1 MNKQILT
8 WVAVATLSLNL
19 QVARAADMT
28 LNLYQEYAL
37 FGTGSSGT
45 LWLGNFGTN
54 GVEGSLL
61 SSSQVDNLLAN
72 DKQAL
77 FSLFRP
83 VAPSFSIANGI
94 IAGVGAVRPGLL
106 SATVNVGDALVYDD
120 ETGAPQLASPTT
132 SSQFAGQDLYLL
144 ANNRVGATANS
155 WFNETLILFKAAAN
169 FGTGDSADGPL
180 NTPEVEFSTDGG
192 TLLLF
197 TSQTGSPGV
206 SGLITGV
213 QVPEPS
219 SASLL
224 LVGATALVAL
234 RRLRKNV

>member
-1 MNKQILT
+1 
-8 WVAVATLSLNL
+8 
-19 QVARAADMT
+19 MT

-77 FSLFRP
+77 FNLFRP
-83 VAPSFSIANGI
+83 VAPSFSIANGR
-94 IAGVGAVRPGLL
+94 IAGVGAGSGLL
-106 SATVNVGDALVYDD
+106 SATVNVGSALVYDN
-120 ETGAPQLASPTT
+120 ETGEPQLPSPTT

-155 WFNETLILFKAAAN
+155 WFNETLILFKAAAS
-169 FGTGDSADGPL
+169 FGSGDSQDGPL

-192 TLLLF
+192 TLLIG
-197 TSQTGSPGV
+197 TQDGSPSV
-206 SGLITGV
+206 NLASGTIAGAV
-213 QVPEPS
+213 VPEPS

>member
-28 LNLYQEYAL
+28 LNLFQEYAL

-54 GVEGSLL
+54 AGSLL
-61 SSSQVDNLLAN
+61 SSSQVNSLLAN
-72 DKQAL
+72 DKEAL
-77 FSLFRP
+77 FNLFRP
-83 VAPSFSIANGI
+83 VASSFSIANGR
-94 IAGVGAVRPGLL
+94 IAGMTDDGLL
-106 SATVNVGDALVYDD
+106 TSVSVGNALDYSRDIDGEFKQDITPDTAT
-120 ETGAPQLASPTT
+120 
-132 SSQFAGQDLYLL
+132 QFAGQDMYFL

-155 WFNETLILFKAAAN
+155 WFNETLILFKAVAN
-169 FGTGDSADGPL
+169 FGTGNAGDGAQ
-180 NTPEVEFSTDGG
+180 NTPEVEISTSGG
-192 TLLLF
+192 SLLLGSQNVP
-197 TSQTGSPGV
+197 TSGV
-206 SGLITGV
+206 IAGAV
-213 QVPEPS
+213 VPEPS

-224 LVGATALVAL
+224 LFGATALVAL

>member
-8 WVAVATLSLNL
+8 WVAVATLSINL
-19 QVARAADMT
+19 QVARAANMS

-54 GVEGSLL
+54 GGSLL
-61 SSSQVDNLLAN
+61 SSSQVNNLLAN
-72 DKQAL
+72 DKEAL
-77 FSLFRP
+77 FNLFRP
-83 VAPSFSIANGI
+83 VASSFSITNGR
-94 IAGVGAVRPGLL
+94 IAGMTDDGLLTSVSVGAALDYSRDIDGEPKQDITPDT
-106 SATVNVGDALVYDD
+106 AT
-120 ETGAPQLASPTT
+120 
-132 SSQFAGQDLYLL
+132 QFAGQNLYLL

-169 FGTGDSADGPL
+169 FGTGVGADGPL
-180 NTPEVEFSTDGG
+180 NSPEVEITTRGG
-192 TLLLF
+192 SLLLG
-197 TSQTGSPGV
+197 SQIVSPAPGV
-206 SGLITGV
+206 ITGAA
-213 QVPEPS
+213 VPEPS

-224 LVGATALVAL
+224 LLGATALVAL

>member
-8 WVAVATLSLNL
+8 WVAVATLTLNL
-19 QVARAADMT
+19 QVARAADMY
-28 LNLYQEYAL
+28 LSLYQEYSL

-77 FSLFRP
+77 FNLFRP
-83 VAPSFSIANGI
+83 VAPSFSIANGTI
-94 IAGVGAVRPGLL
+94 TGVDANGLL
-106 SATVNVGDALVYDD
+106 SATVNVGTALGYDD
-120 ETGAPQLASPTT
+120 EFRTPQLDTPDSPT
-132 SSQFAGQDLYLL
+132 QFAGQNMYFL

-155 WFNETLILFKAAAN
+155 WFNETLVLFKAAAN
-169 FGTGDSADGPL
+169 FGTGDTSDGPM
-180 NTPEVEFSTDGG
+180 NNPEVEFSLDGG
-192 TLLLF
+192 ALLLG
-197 TSQTGSPGV
+197 TQSGRPGV
-206 SGLITGV
+206 DGLITGAA
-213 QVPEPS
+213 VPEPS

-224 LVGATALVAL
+224 LFGATALVAL

>member
-28 LNLYQEYAL
+28 LNLFQEYAL

-54 GVEGSLL
+54 GGSLL
-61 SSSQVDNLLAN
+61 SSSQVNSLLAN
-72 DKQAL
+72 DKEAL
-77 FSLFRP
+77 FNLFRP
-83 VAPSFSIANGI
+83 VASSFSITNGR
-94 IAGVGAVRPGLL
+94 IAGMTSDGLL
-106 SATVNVGDALVYDD
+106 TSVSVGTALGYTDEEGTQLVTPDTAT
-120 ETGAPQLASPTT
+120 
-132 SSQFAGQDLYLL
+132 QFAGQNLYLL

-169 FGTGDSADGPL
+169 FGSGVASDGPL
-180 NTPEVEFSTDGG
+180 NSPEVEITTSGG
-192 TLLLF
+192 TILLG
-197 TSQTGSPGV
+197 SQTGSPSV
-206 SGLITGV
+206 NLASGTIAGAV
-213 QVPEPS
+213 VPEPS

-224 LVGATALVAL
+224 LFGATALVAL

>member
-28 LNLYQEYAL
+28 LNLFQEYAL

-54 GVEGSLL
+54 GGSLL
-61 SSSQVDNLLAN
+61 SSSQVNNLLAN
-72 DKQAL
+72 DKEAL
-77 FSLFRP
+77 FNLFRP
-83 VAPSFSIANGI
+83 VASSFSIANGR
-94 IAGVGAVRPGLL
+94 IAGMTDDGLL
-106 SATVNVGDALVYDD
+106 TSVSVGNALDYSRDIDGEFKQDITPDTAT
-120 ETGAPQLASPTT
+120 
-132 SSQFAGQDLYLL
+132 QFAGQDMYFL

-155 WFNETLILFKAAAN
+155 WFNETLILFKAVAN
-169 FGTGDSADGPL
+169 FGTGNAGDGAQ
-180 NTPEVEFSTDGG
+180 NTPEVEISTSGG
-192 TLLLF
+192 SLLLGSQNVP
-197 TSQTGSPGV
+197 TSGV
-206 SGLITGV
+206 IAGAV
-213 QVPEPS
+213 VPEPS

-224 LVGATALVAL
+224 LLGATALVAL

>member
-8 WVAVATLSLNL
+8 WVAVATLILNL
-19 QVARAADMT
+19 QVARAANMS

-54 GVEGSLL
+54 GNGGSLL
-61 SSSQVDNLLAN
+61 SSSQVNSLLAN
-72 DKQAL
+72 DKEAL
-77 FSLFRP
+77 FNLFRP
-83 VAPSFSIANGI
+83 VASSFSIANGTI
-94 IAGVGAVRPGLL
+94 TGVNANGLL
-106 SATVNVGDALVYDD
+106 SATVNVGNALVYDN
-120 ETGAPQLASPTT
+120 ETGEPQLPSPTNST
-132 SSQFAGQDLYLL
+132 QFAGQDFYLL

-180 NTPEVEFSTDGG
+180 NSLEVEFSVDGG
-192 TLLLF
+192 ALLLGA
-197 TSQTGSPGV
+197 QTGQPSV
-206 SGLITGV
+206 NGLITGV
-213 QVPEPS
+213 AVPEPS

-224 LVGATALVAL
+224 LFGATALVAL

>member
-28 LNLYQEYAL
+28 LNLFQEYAL

-54 GVEGSLL
+54 GGSLL
-61 SSSQVDNLLAN
+61 SSSQVNSLLAN
-72 DKQAL
+72 DKEAL
-77 FSLFRP
+77 FNLFRP
-83 VAPSFSIANGI
+83 VASSFSIANGR
-94 IAGVGAVRPGLL
+94 IAGMTDDGLL
-106 SATVNVGDALVYDD
+106 TSVSVGNPLEYFKDDDGEFTLNITPDTAT
-120 ETGAPQLASPTT
+120 
-132 SSQFAGQDLYLL
+132 QFAGQDMYFL

-155 WFNETLILFKAAAN
+155 WFNETLILFKAVAN
-169 FGTGDSADGPL
+169 FGTGNAGDSAL
-180 NTPEVEFSTDGG
+180 NTPEVEFSTSGG
-192 TLLLF
+192 SLLLGTQNVP
-197 TSQTGSPGV
+197 TSGV
-206 SGLITGV
+206 IAGTV
-213 QVPEPS
+213 VPEPS

-224 LVGATALVAL
+224 IFGATALVAL

>member
-28 LNLYQEYAL
+28 LNLFQEYAL

-54 GVEGSLL
+54 GGSLL
-61 SSSQVDNLLAN
+61 SSSQVNSLLAN
-72 DKQAL
+72 DKEAL
-77 FSLFRP
+77 FNLFRP
-83 VAPSFSIANGI
+83 VASSFSITNGR
-94 IAGVGAVRPGLL
+94 IAGMTSDGLL
-106 SATVNVGDALVYDD
+106 TSVSVGNALEYFKDIDGEFTLNITPDTAT
-120 ETGAPQLASPTT
+120 
-132 SSQFAGQDLYLL
+132 QFAGQDMYFL

-155 WFNETLILFKAAAN
+155 WFNETLILFKAVAN
-169 FGTGDSADGPL
+169 FGTGNAGDGAQ
-180 NTPEVEFSTDGG
+180 NTPEVEISTSGG
-192 TLLLF
+192 SLLIGTQNVP
-197 TSQTGSPGV
+197 TSGV
-206 SGLITGV
+206 IAGAV
-213 QVPEPS
+213 VPEPS

-224 LVGATALVAL
+224 IFGATALVAL

>member
-8 WVAVATLSLNL
+8 WVAVATLSVNL

-28 LNLYQEYAL
+28 LNLFQEYAL

-54 GVEGSLL
+54 GGSLL
-61 SSSQVDNLLAN
+61 SSSQVNSLLAN
-72 DKQAL
+72 DKEAL
-77 FSLFRP
+77 FNLFRP
-83 VAPSFSIANGI
+83 VASSFSITNGR
-94 IAGVGAVRPGLL
+94 IAGMTSDGLL
-106 SATVNVGDALVYDD
+106 TSVSVGTALGYTD
-120 ETGAPQLASPTT
+120 EEGTQLVSPDTDT
-132 SSQFAGQDLYLL
+132 QFAGQNLYLL

-169 FGTGDSADGPL
+169 FGSGVASDGPL
-180 NTPEVEFSTDGG
+180 NSPEVEITTSGG
-192 TLLLF
+192 TILLG
-197 TSQTGSPGV
+197 SQTGSPSV
-206 SGLITGV
+206 NLASGTIAGAV
-213 QVPEPS
+213 VPEPS

-224 LVGATALVAL
+224 LFGATALVAL

>member
-19 QVARAADMT
+19 QVARAATMT
-28 LNLYQEYAL
+28 LNLFQEYAL

-54 GVEGSLL
+54 GGSLL
-61 SSSQVDNLLAN
+61 SSSQVNSLLAN
-72 DKQAL
+72 DKEAL
-77 FSLFRP
+77 FNLFRP
-83 VAPSFSIANGI
+83 VASSFSITNGR
-94 IAGVGAVRPGLL
+94 IAGMTSDGLL
-106 SATVNVGDALVYDD
+106 TSVSVGTALGYTDEEGTQLVTPDTAT
-120 ETGAPQLASPTT
+120 
-132 SSQFAGQDLYLL
+132 QFAGQNLYLL

-169 FGTGDSADGPL
+169 FGSGNAGDGPL
-180 NTPEVEFSTDGG
+180 NSPEVEITTSGG
-192 TLLLF
+192 SLLIG
-197 TSQTGSPGV
+197 SQTGSPSVNLAAGTIAGAV
-206 SGLITGV
+206 
-213 QVPEPS
+213 VPEPS

-224 LVGATALVAL
+224 LLGATALVAL

>member
-54 GVEGSLL
+54 GVGGSLL

-77 FSLFRP
+77 FNLFRP
-83 VAPSFSIANGI
+83 VAPSFSIANGTI
-94 IAGVGAVRPGLL
+94 TGVDANGLL
-106 SATVNVGDALVYDD
+106 SATVNVGTALGYDD
-120 ETGAPQLASPTT
+120 EFRTPQLDTPDSPT
-132 SSQFAGQDLYLL
+132 QFAGQNMYFL

-169 FGTGDSADGPL
+169 FGTGADEGPF
-180 NTPEVEFSTDGG
+180 NNPEVEFSVDGG
-192 TLLLF
+192 ALLLGA
-197 TSQTGSPGV
+197 QTGQPSV
-206 SGLITGV
+206 NGLITGV
-213 QVPEPS
+213 AVPEPS

-224 LVGATALVAL
+224 LFGATALVAL